1 MCVCVCVCVYM
12 CVCVCVCVCV
22 CALCVCTVYALCTVC
37 ACMHT
42 HTHTSYLTIQ
52 TDLYTLHASHKLM
65 SAQNTTMMLPLTI
78 VNTIQNVY
86 KTSHPFPALLWFATV
101 YGLSAS
107 HCFVRQ
113 WNGSKRLW
121 LAVCGRLAR
130 VDCLR
135 TRVFRSLKHVRN
147 DLSVWV
153 VHPRTRHAMMSLHKC
168 SLASTHTHTQNP

>member
-1 MCVCVCVCVYM
+1 
-12 CVCVCVCVCV
+12 
-22 CALCVCTVYALCTVC
+22 
-37 ACMHT
+37 
-42 HTHTSYLTIQ
+42 
-52 TDLYTLHASHKLM
+52 
-65 SAQNTTMMLPLTI
+65 MMLPLTI

-86 KTSHPFPALLWFATV
+86 KTSHPFPALLWFPTV

-168 SLASTHTHTQNP
+168 SLASTHTHTHTNPLTLCHCQSEVEPTLIKQNWLNQWRSCIKRCSQYLDNR

>member
-1 MCVCVCVCVYM
+1 
-12 CVCVCVCVCV
+12 
-22 CALCVCTVYALCTVC
+22 
-37 ACMHT
+37 
-42 HTHTSYLTIQ
+42 
-52 TDLYTLHASHKLM
+52 
-65 SAQNTTMMLPLTI
+65 MMLPLTI
-78 VNTIQNVY
+78 VNTIQSVY
-86 KTSHPFPALLWFATV
+86 KTSHPFPALLWFPTV

-168 SLASTHTHTQNP
+168 SLASTHTHTHKSLNPLSLSIRGRTHADKAELTESVKELHQTLFTVPR